1 MNKEY
6 ITETALRGE
15 YRGKP
20 ETCMGTGACEDPS
33 CKDVLTYYFS
43 AERELI
49 TSISYT
55 ITETSCF
62 PSKAC
67 AETAAALARGR
78 PVMEAYTIDSSTI
91 AKALGGLEPEY
102 IHCAMMAELALKR
115 AVLDYAGKR
124 KEGQPVKAA
133 PPM

>member
-6 ITETALRGE
+6 ITETALKGE

-20 ETCMGTGACEDPS
+20 QTCMGTGACQDPS
-33 CKDVLTYYFS
+33 CRDVLTYYFS
-43 AERELI
+43 ADRELI

-67 AETAAALARGR
+67 AETAAALVRGR
-78 PVMEAYTIDSSTI
+78 PVLEAYTIDSSAI
-91 AKALGGLEPEY
+91 ATALGGLEPEY
-102 IHCAMMAELALKR
+102 MHCATMAELALKR
-115 AVLDYAGKR
+115 AVLD
-124 KEGQPVKAA
+124 
-133 PPM
+133 

>member
-6 ITETALRGE
+6 ITETALKGE

-20 ETCMGTGACEDPS
+20 QTCMGTGACQDPS
-33 CKDVLTYYFS
+33 CRDVLTYYFS
-43 AERELI
+43 ADRELI

-67 AETAAALARGR
+67 AETAAALVRGR
-78 PVMEAYTIDSSTI
+78 PVLEAYTCLLYTSPSPRDMRRSRMPSS
-91 AKALGGLEPEY
+91 A
-102 IHCAMMAELALKR
+102 
-115 AVLDYAGKR
+115 
-124 KEGQPVKAA
+124 
-133 PPM
+133 

>member
-6 ITETALRGE
+6 ITETALKGE

-20 ETCMGTGACEDPS
+20 QTCMGTGACQDPS
-33 CKDVLTYYFS
+33 CRDVLTYYFS
-43 AERELI
+43 ADRELI

-67 AETAAALARGR
+67 AETAAALGKTCTGSLHHRQQCHCNGSWRAG
-78 PVMEAYTIDSSTI
+78 TGIH
-91 AKALGGLEPEY
+91 ALRHDGGTGP
-102 IHCAMMAELALKR
+102 
-115 AVLDYAGKR
+115 
-124 KEGQPVKAA
+124 
-133 PPM
+133 